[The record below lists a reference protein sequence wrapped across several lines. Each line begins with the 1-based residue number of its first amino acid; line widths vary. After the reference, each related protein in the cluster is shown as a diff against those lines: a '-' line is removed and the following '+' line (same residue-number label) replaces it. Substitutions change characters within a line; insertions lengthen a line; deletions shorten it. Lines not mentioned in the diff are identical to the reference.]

1 MELFQNYLSLHFV
14 TLLHCK
20 IQFKEHGYRMDFSE
34 MYDEAEELRKSIK
47 RDMVE
52 TKVEE
57 IAKRL

>member
-1 MELFQNYLSLHFV
+1 
-14 TLLHCK
+14 
-20 IQFKEHGYRMDFSE
+20 MDFSE

-52 TKVEE
+52 TKAEE